1 MDYLNLSFQSK
12 AASSLNKDGSNEN
25 KNDPEMDYLNSSNDN
40 TPVLLDAIELDDD
53 DKQLDM
59 FTDDSFVENTQ
70 EIKKII
76 TNKHT
81 ETKINHC

>member
-1 MDYLNLSFQSK
+1 M
-12 AASSLNKDGSNEN
+12 NKDGSNEK
-25 KNDPEMDYLNSSNDN
+25 KNYPEMDYLNSSNN

-59 FTDDSFVENTQ
+59 FTDDLFVENTQ

-76 TNKHT
+76 TNKMLLMLKSKYFRDG
-81 ETKINHC
+81 KI